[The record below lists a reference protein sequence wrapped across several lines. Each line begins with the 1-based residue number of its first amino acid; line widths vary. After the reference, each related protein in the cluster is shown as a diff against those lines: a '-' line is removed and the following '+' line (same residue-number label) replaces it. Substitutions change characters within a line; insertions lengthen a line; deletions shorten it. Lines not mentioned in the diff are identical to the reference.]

1 MDDPL
6 DHIDPFI
13 GIDGFG
19 NTLCG
24 PYLPFSLV
32 RLGPDTLPPHKTNG
46 YKSGEPILHFSHTH
60 LSGTGGTGRYGN
72 ISVMPFTGKP
82 RLQIDASEISGE
94 TAQVGYYGVTL
105 EPSKIRVE
113 LTSTPRTGIHRHTFP
128 EGQCGNILIN
138 SGATVQNGGYDHP
151 KEKSPVSTG
160 GYIGKVSDREICGRA
175 DFVGGWGHLH
185 PYSIYFFLRADRPW
199 TRLLL
204 GNGQG
209 ILDRD
214 AAAGPNA
221 RAALHYEIGR
231 TVELQVGISYSSVA
245 NARASVD
252 REAAEKTFEQIRE
265 ASRATWRDSLSR
277 LQVEGGS
284 EEERRIFHTMH
295 YRLLCMPSD
304 LGIDDEFHLWKSGVR
319 QFTDVLCLW
328 DSVRNANSLLALI
341 EPEFSRDLM
350 NAFLDIYDHTGW
362 LPDAWVNGQSAWI
375 QGGSSADVILSEYAQ
390 KGIEGIDYQKALRAT
405 RKNAEVPPPDPYS
418 AGRYHPDYQ
427 ALGFMTTRVALGC
440 VSRHLEYSYQD
451 WCIGKLAEVL
461 GDGGTAQKFFNDSCK
476 LWNLWRE
483 DKKCFAPKNPDG
495 TWVEPFAP
503 EYYKDEFWYDPYF
516 YEGNSIRWSFN
527 TQHDF
532 AGLVRRHGGAEAF
545 VEHLNFYFSEDQ
557 KDKRFHY
564 RHNETGLH
572 IAYLYL
578 YAGRPDLTMLTTRR
592 LLKKYYHATRLG
604 LHDNEDMGC
613 QSTFYIC
620 STLGFYPV
628 MGQDIYWLTAPV
640 FTRGE
645 ISVNAEGNKLVIEA
659 PAASPENCYIQSA
672 TLDGAPLN
680 RAWLRH
686 HEIAKGA
693 ILHFEMGA
701 NPTAWGR
708 KELPPSPLTDGK

>member
-1 MDDPL
+1 MKTPL
-6 DHIDPFI
+6 DQVDPFL
-13 GIDGFG
+13 GVDGFG

-32 RLGPDTLPPHKTNG
+32 RLGPDTLPPQKTNG
-46 YKSGEPILHFSHTH
+46 YRSGEPILRFSHTH

-72 ISVMPFTGKP
+72 IGVMPFTGKP
-82 RLQIDASEISGE
+82 RLQIDACEISQEIAEAGC
-94 TAQVGYYGVTL
+94 YGVTL

-113 LTSTPRTGIHRHTFP
+113 LTSTPRTGIHRYTFP
-128 EGQCGNILIN
+128 AGQAGNILIDA
-138 SGATVQNGGYDHP
+138 GATVQNSYDHP
-151 KEKSPVSTG
+151 KEKSPVSAG
-160 GYIGKVSDREICGRA
+160 GYIEMVSDHEISGRA

-185 PYSIYFFLRADRPW
+185 PYSIYFFARAQRPW
-199 TRLLL
+199 DQLLL
-204 GNGQG
+204 GNNEG
-209 ILDRD
+209 ILNRD
-214 AAAGPNA
+214 AACGVNA
-221 RAALHYEIGR
+221 RAVLHYAEGQ
-231 TVELQVGISYSSVA
+231 TVDLQVGISYLSVA

-252 REAAEKTFEQIRE
+252 REAAGKTFEQIRE
-265 ASRATWRDSLSR
+265 ASRATWQESLSR
-277 LQVEGGS
+277 MKVEGGAG
-284 EEERRIFHTMH
+284 EQRKIFHTMH

-341 EPEFSRDLM
+341 EPSFSRDLM

-362 LPDAWVNGQSAWI
+362 LPDAWVNGHSAWI
-375 QGGSSADVILSEYAQ
+375 QGGSSADIILSEYAQ

-418 AGRYHPDYQ
+418 SGRYHPDYQ
-427 ALGFMTTRVALGC
+427 TLGFTTTRIALGC
-440 VSRHLEYSYQD
+440 VSRHLEYAYQD

-461 GDGGTAQKFFNDSCK
+461 GDQKAAEEYFNHSRN
-476 LWNLWRE
+476 LWNLWRS

-495 TWVEPFAP
+495 NWIEPFAP

-557 KDKRFHY
+557 NDKRFHY

-578 YAGRPDLTMLTTRR
+578 YAGRPDLTMIATRK
-592 LLKKYYHATRLG
+592 LLKKYYHATREG

-620 STLGFYPV
+620 SSLGFYPV
-628 MGQDIYWLTAPV
+628 MGQEIYWLTAPV

-645 ISVNAEGNKLVIEA
+645 VSVNNRGDKLVIES
-659 PAASPENCYIQSA
+659 PAASEKNSFIQSA
-672 TLDGAPLN
+672 TLDGKPLN
-680 RAWLRH
+680 RAWIRH
-686 HEIAKGA
+686 SEIAKGA
-693 ILHFEMGA
+693 VLRFVMGDQ
-701 NPTAWGR
+701 PTGWG
-708 KELPPSPLTDGK
+708 KEESPPSPLSAIH